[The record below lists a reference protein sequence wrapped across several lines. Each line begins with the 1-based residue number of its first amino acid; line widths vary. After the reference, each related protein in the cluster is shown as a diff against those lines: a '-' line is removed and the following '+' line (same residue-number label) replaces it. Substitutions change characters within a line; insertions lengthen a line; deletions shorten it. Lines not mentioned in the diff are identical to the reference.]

1 MNKKAEVYK
10 KFLEENK
17 INWGD
22 VFEVPKADEVP
33 EESFMHPVVF
43 RSAIGIQGQ
52 NLPTML
58 VIDDSIY
65 VIINNTMFI
74 IECKFQQVAGSVDEK
89 LQTCDFKKKQY
100 QKLLYRANIEVEY
113 IYLLSNWFRDPRYQD
128 VLDYIVSVNCH
139 YYFEYIPL
147 AKLGLP
153 VPLNSGGY

>member
-22 VFEVPKADEVP
+22 VFEVPKADEVS

-65 VIINNTMFI
+65 VMLQVRVGAGLVKEANKAAVLEHLNALNENYKVFKYYADEAGNII
-74 IECKFQQVAGSVDEK
+74 IESCIPSTDEQFVPQMIHAVIDVIVDHLNTEYPK
-89 LQTCDFKKKQY
+89 LMK
-100 QKLLYRANIEVEY
+100 AVWAE
-113 IYLLSNWFRDPRYQD
+113 
-128 VLDYIVSVNCH
+128 
-139 YYFEYIPL
+139 
-147 AKLGLP
+147 
-153 VPLNSGGY
+153 

>member
-1 MNKKAEVYK
+1 MNKKAEVYQ

-17 INWGD
+17 INWSD

-65 VIINNTMFI
+65 VML
-74 IECKFQQVAGSVDEK
+74 QVRVAQAWLKKLIK
-89 LQTCDFKKKQY
+89 LQFWNT
-100 QKLLYRANIEVEY
+100 
-113 IYLLSNWFRDPRYQD
+113 
-128 VLDYIVSVNCH
+128 
-139 YYFEYIPL
+139 
-147 AKLGLP
+147 
-153 VPLNSGGY
+153 

>member
-33 EESFMHPVVF
+33 EESFMHPVVY

-65 VIINNTMFI
+65 VMLQVRVGAGLVKEANKAAVLAHLNALNENYDSIESGFVIKWRDFVVKFLFYSIVSPFFI
-74 IECKFQQVAGSVDEK
+74 I
-89 LQTCDFKKKQY
+89 
-100 QKLLYRANIEVEY
+100 
-113 IYLLSNWFRDPRYQD
+113 
-128 VLDYIVSVNCH
+128 
-139 YYFEYIPL
+139 
-147 AKLGLP
+147 
-153 VPLNSGGY
+153 